1 MLSLTTQ
8 MNNKNNIASLTPEER
23 PYEKCQRFGAKNL
36 TDAELLAII
45 LRTGSKEASSIEL
58 AKRILNPLHSQDNLL
73 SLHNWSMEQLLEI
86 KGIGRVKAIQ
96 ILSLLELTRRLSKA
110 TASEG
115 LNFSTPRTIADFYM
129 EDMRHNKQEV
139 MKLLLLNT
147 KNRLIGES
155 NVSKG
160 TVDSAIITPRELL
173 VEALYK
179 NAVSIILI
187 HNHPSG
193 ETTPSK
199 EDILITKR
207 IYEAG
212 KIVGIELLDHIII
225 GNNCYTSL
233 REEGYI

>member
-1 MLSLTTQ
+1 

-45 LRTGSKEASSIEL
+45 LRTGSKEASSLEL
-58 AKRILNPLHSQDNLL
+58 AKKILKPLHSQNNLL
-73 SLHNWSMEQLLEI
+73 CLHNWSMEQLLEI
-86 KGIGRVKAIQ
+86 KGIGQVKAIQ

-139 MKLLLLNT
+139 MKLLLLNS
-147 KNRLIGES
+147 KNKLIGDI

-179 NAVSIILI
+179 NAVSFILI

-207 IYEAG
+207 IFEAG